1 MIELCHTWGKA
12 ELAGKD
18 YETEECHLPEMI
30 WEVAPE
36 QEGVAR
42 FSLQTSVIHLM
53 ADMICW

>member
-18 YETEECHLPEMI
+18 YETEECHLLEI
-30 WEVAPE
+30 IREVAQE

-42 FSLQTSVIHLM
+42 FGLLTRVIHLV
-53 ADMICW
+53 ADMLWW